1 MMQMNLSTKQTPKEQ
16 TCGCQ
21 VERGAGEGWIE
32 SLELADASVREWI
45 NDSVLLY
52 STENYI
58 QYPVIMEKNM
68 KKNAYIHLCIY
79 MYV

>member
-1 MMQMNLSTKQTPKEQ
+1 MLH
-16 TCGCQ
+16 
-21 VERGAGEGWIE
+21 
-32 SLELADASVREWI
+32 REWI

-58 QYPVIMEKNM
+58 WYPVIMEKNM

-79 MYV
+79 IYIYIYVCITESHCYTAKINTTL